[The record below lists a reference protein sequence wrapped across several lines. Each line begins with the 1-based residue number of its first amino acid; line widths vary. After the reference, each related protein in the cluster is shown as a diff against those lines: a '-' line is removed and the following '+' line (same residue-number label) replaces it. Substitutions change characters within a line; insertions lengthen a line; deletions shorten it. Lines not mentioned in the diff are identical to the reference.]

1 MLQCWEFEPK
11 RRPTFCNLVQS
22 LSQSLEAMAGYMDIG
37 AFGGIV
43 PNPSGTVTSN
53 SRSGVSDV
61 PVGHDSLEEEPS
73 KSKVSESQEEF
84 MMGTIC
90 DETRV

>member
-1 MLQCWEFEPK
+1 
-11 RRPTFCNLVQS
+11 
-22 LSQSLEAMAGYMDIG
+22 MDIG